1 MHFFKERLLRLVCI
15 SCLFLISVN
24 VNNQLLQA
32 QKVVSLDSLANAL
45 IEYSA
50 RDANRV
56 STLIQYAAQLDGVD
70 AQLMRTTAEEAFSIS
85 EQIADSSLMLESL
98 FYVGLSKFNS
108 GELKD
113 AYECFGKIE
122 SSFNTNQIESIFANA
137 ISGKAKVY
145 NAYGRITDALENY
158 LAALNVFEQT
168 QKTERVADT
177 QHEIGIVYTKQGNYD
192 EALNYYSSAIES
204 YGKSGNLRKMAF
216 ICVNKAD
223 LVRDLG
229 RYDEALIGYQDA
241 LGVFEKYGYFGGA
254 SLAHLNMGKLYLKN
268 GNLPK
273 CEQSLMQA
281 DSFNKKEGN
290 VSTRLSIDLA
300 LADLYLAKKNNAK
313 AASFYQ
319 KAYDSAVALNLL
331 EDQLAAL
338 NGLKVLA
345 TKANNFANALK
356 VSDQI
361 IQLTDS
367 LNRINL
373 RADLDAVKS
382 NHELELSEN
391 QNMILQKEKDLQQA
405 ELLRQKEVSAK
416 QKAVT
421 YGIILVLV
429 IISVF
434 SFFIAKAYR
443 NQKQLGVKLSELN
456 NKIALQNTSLE
467 RANVEIS
474 NMNEKLEQRVK
485 ERTQS
490 LLDKNAQLEKY
501 AFKHS
506 HELRAPLSR
515 LMGLVELVKLDAF
528 ETTDELKI
536 MVKGLDQSALE
547 LDEIIRQMAEEL
559 DQRTLMVNEEGN
571 S

>member
-1 MHFFKERLLRLVCI
+1 MHFFQERSLRLVCL
-15 SCLFLISVN
+15 SCFFFITFSI
-24 VNNQLLQA
+24 NNQQIYA

-45 IEYSA
+45 TEYSTK
-50 RDANRV
+50 DANRV
-56 STLIQYAAQLDGVD
+56 GTLIQYAAQLDGVN
-70 AQLMRTTAEEAFSIS
+70 AQLMRKTAEEAFSIS

-98 FYVGLSKFNS
+98 FYVGLSKFNA

-113 AYECFGKIE
+113 AYACFGEIE
-122 SSFNTNQIESIFANA
+122 SSFNANQIETIFANA

-158 LAALNVFEQT
+158 LSALNVFEQT

-177 QHEIGIVYTKQGNYD
+177 QHEIGIVYTKQGNFD

-268 GNLPK
+268 GDLPK

-281 DSFNKKEGN
+281 DTFNKKEGN
-290 VSTRLSIDLA
+290 VKTRLAIDLA
-300 LADLYLAKKNNAK
+300 LADLYLVKRTNEK
-313 AASFYQ
+313 AQLFYQ
-319 KAYDSAVALNLL
+319 KAYDSAVNLSL
-331 EDQLAAL
+331 LDEQLAAL
-338 NGLKVLA
+338 NGLKTLA
-345 TKANNFANALK
+345 SRASNYVKALRI
-356 VSDQI
+356 SDQV

-367 LNRINL
+367 LNSINL
-373 RADLDAVKS
+373 RTDLDAVKS

-391 QNMILQKEKDLQQA
+391 QNMILQKEKDLQQV

-416 QKAVT
+416 QNAVT
-421 YGIILVLV
+421 IGIIVVLV

-434 SFFIAKAYR
+434 SIFMAKAYR
-443 NQKQLGVKLSELN
+443 NQKQLGIKLSELN
-456 NKIALQNTSLE
+456 DKIALQNASLE
-467 RANVEIS
+467 SANVEIS
-474 NMNEKLEQRVK
+474 SMNEKLEQRVK

-490 LLDKNAQLEKY
+490 LIDKNAQLEKY

-528 ETTDELKI
+528 ENPDELKV
-536 MVKGLDQSALE
+536 MVNGLDQSALE
-547 LDEIIRQMAEEL
+547 LDVIIRQMAEEL
-559 DQRTLMVNEEGN
+559 DKRTLFVDDE
-571 S
+571 